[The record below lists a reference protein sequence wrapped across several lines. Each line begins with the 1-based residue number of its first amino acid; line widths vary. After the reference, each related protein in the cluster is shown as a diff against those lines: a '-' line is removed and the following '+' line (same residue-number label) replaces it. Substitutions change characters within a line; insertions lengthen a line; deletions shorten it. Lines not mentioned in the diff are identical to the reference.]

1 MYPIYSMDIALPVMK
16 SRWEDASGK
25 VPEYRDRPP
34 PPCDA
39 VFLLIDVRTSIPL
52 LLPM

>member
-25 VPEYRDRPP
+25 VPEQCAAIR
-34 PPCDA
+34 
-39 VFLLIDVRTSIPL
+39 RTNKNKMAKIKNL
-52 LLPM
+52 QKYI

>member
-25 VPEYRDRPP
+25 VPECMVDLTTWYCTIAVLWIPP
-34 PPCDA
+34 PVNKC
-39 VFLLIDVRTSIPL
+39 SN
-52 LLPM
+52 